1 MYFPTDLNFPK
12 QRVSA
17 AERNKP
23 EFYANSCDW
32 LIGQALSIAQTDD
45 IEKKYHFLKGNIDA
59 EYYKKILN
67 PYNATNKDYQRF
79 PATMRNY
86 DMVGGV
92 VRRYVGE
99 YIQNPHDFIVGAN
112 NPEVV
117 LARDAKLRQE
127 LMTIVQQKI
136 AERIKQNYEQFV
148 QQGGQPE
155 QFNPQDNFDVEA
167 FIKEFNENY
176 IDDISAQGQDI
187 LNVIDDLTDAAA
199 LYARAYFEWVAF
211 WSCIYLYRNSR

>member
-127 LMTIVQQKI
+127 LMTIVQQKLLK
-136 AERIKQNYEQFV
+136 ELNRIMNSL
-148 QQGGQPE
+148 
-155 QFNPQDNFDVEA
+155 FNKVDNL
-167 FIKEFNENY
+167 NNL
-176 IDDISAQGQDI
+176 I
-187 LNVIDDLTDAAA
+187 LKITLMSK
-199 LYARAYFEWVAF
+199 L
-211 WSCIYLYRNSR
+211 L

>member
-79 PATMRNY
+79 PATMRN
-86 DMVGGV
+86 
-92 VRRYVGE
+92 
-99 YIQNPHDFIVGAN
+99 
-112 NPEVV
+112 
-117 LARDAKLRQE
+117 
-127 LMTIVQQKI
+127 
-136 AERIKQNYEQFV
+136 
-148 QQGGQPE
+148 
-155 QFNPQDNFDVEA
+155 
-167 FIKEFNENY
+167 
-176 IDDISAQGQDI
+176 
-187 LNVIDDLTDAAA
+187 
-199 LYARAYFEWVAF
+199 
-211 WSCIYLYRNSR
+211 